1 VTAIA
6 TEGAP
11 RAGVGSGGPAAAG
24 RGGELFRMC
33 ATFVWIL
40 GATVATV
47 AGLGAIPGWVAGESR
62 ALRHASTIQEAER
75 RLGARV
81 LVPGYF
87 PERLEWPP
95 AEIHVAGGRR
105 GSVLLAFTAR
115 DGGAGVQLLQAT
127 RDGEP
132 IRPEL
137 LQDRTVLRSG
147 RAVVGSAPG
156 TISDVLVG
164 GQLARE
170 LAWELHGRAV
180 ILRSAGDIEEL
191 FRMARS
197 AHREGGR

>member
-1 VTAIA
+1 MTSLA
-6 TEGAP
+6 TSGAAS
-11 RAGVGSGGPAAAG
+11 AGG
-24 RGGELFRMC
+24 RRGELLRMC
-33 ATFVWIL
+33 ASFVWIL

-47 AGLGAIPGWVAGESR
+47 AGLGAIPGWIGGESR
-62 ALRHASTIQEAER
+62 ALRHAPSIQEAER

-95 AEIHVAGGRR
+95 AEIRIAGGRR
-105 GSVLLAFTAR
+105 GSVLLAFAAR
-115 DGGAGVQLLQAT
+115 DGGAGVQILEAT
-127 RDGEP
+127 RDGEA

-147 RAVVGSAPG
+147 RAVVGSAPA
-156 TISDVLVG
+156 TISDVLVEG
-164 GQLARE
+164 RAARE

-180 ILRSAGDIEEL
+180 ILRSAGDVEEL
-191 FRMARS
+191 FRMAKS

>member
-1 VTAIA
+1 MTTAA
-6 TEGAP
+6 TASAA
-11 RAGVGSGGPAAAG
+11 RAGGG
-24 RGGELFRMC
+24 RGELLRMC

-40 GATVATV
+40 GATIAAV
-47 AGLGAIPGWVAGESR
+47 AGLGAIPGWVAGETR
-62 ALRHASTIQEAER
+62 GLRHVATIQDAER

-87 PERLEWPP
+87 PERLAWPP

-105 GSVLLAFTAR
+105 GSVRLAFAAQ
-115 DGGAGVQLLQAT
+115 DGGAGVEILEAT

-137 LQDRTVLRSG
+137 LQDRTVLRTS
-147 RAVVGSAPG
+147 RAIIGHAPG

-164 GQLARE
+164 GHPAKE
-170 LAWELHGRAV
+170 LAWELHGRAM
-180 ILRSAGDIEEL
+180 ILRSAGDVEEL
-191 FRMARS
+191 FRMAKS

>member
-1 VTAIA
+1 MTATA
-6 TEGAP
+6 TAGAGG
-11 RAGVGSGGPAAAG
+11 AGA
-24 RGGELFRMC
+24 RRGELLRMC
-33 ATFVWIL
+33 VTFVWIF
-40 GATVATV
+40 GAAVAAVTV
-47 AGLGAIPGWVAGESR
+47 LGAIPRWVAGESKG
-62 ALRHASTIQEAER
+62 LRHAASIQEAER

-95 AEIHVAGGRR
+95 AEILVAGGRR
-105 GSVLLAFTAR
+105 GSVRLAFAAR
-115 DGGAGVQLLQAT
+115 DGGARVEFLQAT

-137 LQDRTVLRSG
+137 LAGRTVLRTS
-147 RAVVGSAPG
+147 RAVVGSVPA
-156 TISDVLVG
+156 TLSDVLADG
-164 GQLARE
+164 HPARE

-180 ILRSAGDIEEL
+180 VLRSAGDMEEL

>member
-1 VTAIA
+1 MTAGA
-6 TEGAP
+6 TAASE
-11 RAGVGSGGPAAAG
+11 RGGGG
-24 RGGELFRMC
+24 RGELARMC

-40 GATVATV
+40 GATVAAV
-47 AGLGAIPGWVAGESR
+47 GGLGAIPGWVGGESR

-87 PERLEWPP
+87 PERLAWPP

-105 GSVLLAFTAR
+105 GSVLLVFAAR
-115 DGGAGVQLLQAT
+115 DGGAPVEILEAT

-137 LQDRTVLRSG
+137 LQDRTVLRSS
-147 RAVVGSAPG
+147 RAVIGSVPG
-156 TISDVLVG
+156 TISDVISDG
-164 GQLARE
+164 HPAKE

-180 ILRSAGDIEEL
+180 ILRSAGDVEEL